1 MSEPTLTVLIPA
13 YNEAHTIAQVLD
25 AIVAL
30 PCENQIVVIDDGST
44 DGTAQA
50 VEGWILRTGR
60 AIEVVRHSVNRGKGA
75 AIRSGL
81 KLARGAITIVQDAD
95 LEYDP
100 AEYPRLI
107 GPILRNEADAVYGSR
122 YLRPAGLPWG
132 PNRVCVLLLNLMVRL
147 LYGQTLT
154 DEATCYKAV
163 RTEILRRLDLRCE
176 RFEFCPEV
184 TAKLCRMGIRIHE
197 VPIAYTPRTQ
207 REGKKIR
214 WKDGIEAVATLLRW
228 RLAPFRPRTDVAR
241 NSFRSPSFGS
251 STEFIPFASTKKT
264 E

>member
-13 YNEAHTIAQVLD
+13 YNEAPTIARLLD
-25 AIVAL
+25 AIVAV
-30 PCENQIVVIDDGST
+30 PSDNQVVVIDDGST
-44 DGTAQA
+44 DGTAPA

-60 AIEVVRHSVNRGKGA
+60 AIEIVRHGVNRGKGA

-122 YLRPAGLPWG
+122 YLLPAGLPWG
-132 PNRVCVLLLNLMVRL
+132 PNRVCVMLLNLMVRV
-147 LYGQTLT
+147 LYGQALT

-163 RTEILRRLDLRCE
+163 RTRGLTPARPAAASGSSSAPRSRRSSAGWGYESTRCPSPMLHAPSLRARRSDGRTGS
-176 RFEFCPEV
+176 RPS
-184 TAKLCRMGIRIHE
+184 
-197 VPIAYTPRTQ
+197 PRYS
-207 REGKKIR
+207 
-214 WKDGIEAVATLLRW
+214 DGGW
-228 RLAPFRPRTDVAR
+228 RL
-241 NSFRSPSFGS
+241 S
-251 STEFIPFASTKKT
+251 SLEPT
-264 E
+264 